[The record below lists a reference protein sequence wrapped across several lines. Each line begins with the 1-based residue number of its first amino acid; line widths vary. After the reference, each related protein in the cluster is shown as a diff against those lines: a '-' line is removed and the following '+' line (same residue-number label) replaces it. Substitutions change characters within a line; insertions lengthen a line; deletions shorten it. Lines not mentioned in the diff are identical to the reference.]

1 MGQLYSSN
9 AFKHTRNCIRALLT
23 LYVPTPSPTPQT
35 MLKPSRHNSFDLSAL
50 YWVGRG
56 EGTWIFKKTA
66 LLFETELV
74 KRIELKLRSDCPK
87 DLAFNEGSISWSNL
101 QTQGDK
107 FIELLSK
114 VSMTRTSVLSS
125 FSSNLPSIS
134 HFRESRMHS
143 SIARSAASCALS
155 SPALKLRYSC
165 VSSAKQWTCGRWRS
179 ITWNSE
185 EVSMTNSKGPRQEPW
200 GTPQSSDNCLESN
213 PSMETCWL
221 RFKRYELNQST
232 WPIKPSHDPITN
244 LVKCYLMLGGNE
256 RCPKGDAF
264 RKRKPFEGGTNCR
277 VKIETAL
284 LSVSRS
290 GLLQERS
297 VHIHAY
303 GSA

>member
-1 MGQLYSSN
+1 
-9 AFKHTRNCIRALLT
+9 
-23 LYVPTPSPTPQT
+23 

-56 EGTWIFKKTA
+56 EGKWIFKKTA

-185 EVSMTNSKGPRQEPW
+185 EVSMTNSKGRRQEPW

-213 PSMETCWL
+213 PSMDGVTVLPFFPYWNSVPYPKLCL
-221 RFKRYELNQST
+221 YNRRARLPSSRLVVSQKASPPFHINHVNHINHIN
-232 WPIKPSHDPITN
+232 PI
-244 LVKCYLMLGGNE
+244 
-256 RCPKGDAF
+256 
-264 RKRKPFEGGTNCR
+264 
-277 VKIETAL
+277 L
-284 LSVSRS
+284 LP
-290 GLLQERS
+290 
-297 VHIHAY
+297 
-303 GSA
+303 

>member
-1 MGQLYSSN
+1 
-9 AFKHTRNCIRALLT
+9 
-23 LYVPTPSPTPQT
+23 

-66 LLFETELV
+66 LLFATELV

-87 DLAFNEGSISWSNL
+87 DLAFNEGSILWSNL

-143 SIARSAASCALS
+143 SIARSATSCALS

-165 VSSAKQWTCGRWRS
+165 ASTAKQWTCGRWRS
-179 ITWNSE
+179 ITLNSE
-185 EVSMTNSKGPRQEPW
+185 EVLMTNSKGPRQEPW

-290 GLLQERS
+290 WLLQERS

-303 GSA
+303 GSAYSWNLEKSYFIISWKCFYLSLNRGDW